1 MTSVHHCLMYCLT
14 TVCYQLLQA
23 SSSGFCLPQTTFL
36 HPLCGSFRRPGKK
49 YKRLTSTPRASY
61 ACVVASMCTSARCIC
76 SNRAFPVSRTLETLL
91 AVFWEAFSLFAR
103 RSQVVDFPLHQRASI
118 CSSCLTTARR
128 ASCATSYATPSVWT
142 RASSSPNSVASGQ
155 SFAGGV
161 VLGSLKRARGS
172 AYLDRSLSHQR
183 STTKDLQTLLLSLLK
198 TGRAPAQ
205 LKSTPSHR
213 SGGKLFLQHNPI
225 FSISLCH
232 SKCSTC
238 HVFNLMKYRYTVAR
252 SLFLRLNRII
262 LGSNAPIL
270 SELESN
276 TDAMQAIRHVVDSL
290 EWSQAMRR

>member
-1 MTSVHHCLMYCLT
+1 MSC

-49 YKRLTSTPRASY
+49 CKRLTSTPRASY

-128 ASCATSYATPSVWT
+128 ASSATSYATPSVWT

-161 VLGSLKRARGS
+161 VLGSLKQARGS

-198 TGRAPAQ
+198 TGWAPAQ

-213 SGGKLFLQHNPI
+213 SGGSCF
-225 FSISLCH
+225 
-232 SKCSTC
+232 CSTIQFLASPFATPSVQ
-238 HVFNLMKYRYTVAR
+238 HVMYLTWW
-252 SLFLRLNRII
+252 
-262 LGSNAPIL
+262 
-270 SELESN
+270 N
-276 TDAMQAIRHVVDSL
+276 TDIQWPDLCFSGL
-290 EWSQAMRR
+290 TESFSDLTLPF